1 MKHPGRPHLDAVL
14 EDTNKAVL
22 DMKAGVVEQASAL
35 RGGGGTGFLPRN
47 WTPSERPPEI
57 G

>member
-1 MKHPGRPHLDAVL
+1 MRHPGRPHLDTVL